1 MTHRRVGNT
10 VSLVNNEVVKN
21 FNNLYDY
28 SGKWVQFLIQ
38 DTKLTTEFKAYSCL
52 QKSKGKIIKKI
63 IDFDYANLCDWLN
76 MKGRKKTFY

>member
-38 DTKLTTEFKAYSCL
+38 DTKLTT
-52 QKSKGKIIKKI
+52 
-63 IDFDYANLCDWLN
+63 
-76 MKGRKKTFY
+76 